1 MAQDIK
7 LHVCGVCSYVS
18 VDPARLFPLLV
29 RVGLPCISSFPHA
42 GSLSWRIVH
51 PYLDRVIHCTWV
63 YPLDDFPPFFGYY
76 FFNVMLTVL
85 LGLHIYWAFLILKM
99 FYKLLFS
106 KVRVFFLCIFA
117 TKQLHQPIYFVLLF
131 FQLHSQ
137 LDGDDRSDEEEDD
150 TDSQMEQKPTSSHV
164 NGSGLRG
171 RANGHWH
178 QQMTRTERRA
188 NGQSNWCFTFEI
200 WAVKSWFQTASA
212 VNTGFKGIVKD
223 YDNCFLKGKIDSV
236 CRVTLSLAK

>member
-1 MAQDIK
+1 MQDPYPEGLFIRISTGWFTAHGCIRWTIFRPFSATTSSTLCWPFYWGFTSTGLFSFWK
-7 LHVCGVCSYVS
+7 CFTSCCSARYVS
-18 VDPARLFPLLV
+18 FFCAYLPLSNCINQFILF
-29 RVGLPCISSFPHA
+29 CF
-42 GSLSWRIVH
+42 
-51 PYLDRVIHCTWV
+51 
-63 YPLDDFPPFFGYY
+63 
-76 FFNVMLTVL
+76 
-85 LGLHIYWAFLILKM
+85 
-99 FYKLLFS
+99 
-106 KVRVFFLCIFA
+106 VF
-117 TKQLHQPIYFVLLF
+117 F

-188 NGQSNWCFTFEI
+188 NGQSNWRFTFEI

-212 VNTGFKGIVKD
+212 VNAGFKGIVKD